1 MVSIKEY
8 LGSDSNPKM
17 GDPFAFI
24 TKQCHV
30 SASQE
35 ERLRH
40 CDFAPRHNRWSDE
53 DSNNPTQP
61 LEVEVES
68 TLIVMVSLPVTPE
81 EEEEKK
87 DDSTP
92 QDLF

>member
-1 MVSIKEY
+1 M
-8 LGSDSNPKM
+8 
-17 GDPFAFI
+17 
-24 TKQCHV
+24 

-40 CDFAPRHNRWSDE
+40 CGFAPGHNEWSDE
-53 DSNNPTQP
+53 DSDNPTQP

-68 TLIVMVSLPVTPE
+68 TPIVMVSLPVTPE

-87 DDSTP
+87 NDSTP
-92 QDLF
+92 QDLFQTPTEGSLLASSEE